1 MSFNRIEVP
10 KQNDTPFRICMVD
23 ITAYLLSHKLQ
34 LIFTSII
41 SFRFSVKIYTRETK
55 DTLVLPYG
63 LCGRR
68 GNSSVQGEF
77 LGDP

>member
-1 MSFNRIEVP
+1 
-10 KQNDTPFRICMVD
+10 
-23 ITAYLLSHKLQ
+23 
-34 LIFTSII
+34 
-41 SFRFSVKIYTRETK
+41 VKIYAWEMK

-68 GNSSVQGEF
+68 GNSSVQSEF